1 MGKYQ
6 KTSSFWRSFGQAY
19 RGILY
24 SWKTQRHLQFH
35 IFAASCVL
43 AAAWWSRLSRVEW
56 VLLLFAIGSVIA
68 AEVMNTAVEIVV
80 DLVQPNFHPLA
91 GMAKDVAAGAV
102 LVTAIQAVI
111 IGIIV
116 LGPSVFRWLTLFLVN

>member
-6 KTSSFWRSFGQAY
+6 KTSSFWRSFSQAY

-24 SWKTQRHLQFH
+24 SWKTQRHFRFH
-35 IFAASCVL
+35 IVAGILVL
-43 AAAWWSRLSRVEW
+43 IAAWWVRLARWEW
-56 VLLLFAIGSVIA
+56 VILLLTIGSVIA

-80 DLVQPNFHPLA
+80 DLAQPNFHPLA

-102 LVTAIQAVI
+102 LVTAIQAVAVGVVI
-111 IGIIV
+111 F
-116 LGPSVFRWLTLFLVN
+116 GPPLSRWVGAVTR

>member
-24 SWKTQRHLQFH
+24 SWKTQRHFRFH
-35 IFAASCVL
+35 IVAGVIVLL
-43 AAAWWSRLSRVEW
+43 AAWLLRLTRWEW
-56 VLLLFAIGSVIA
+56 AILLLTIGSVIA

-80 DLVQPNFHPLA
+80 DLAQPNFHPLA

-102 LVTAIQAVI
+102 LVTAIQAVLV
-111 IGIIV
+111 GIVIFGPP
-116 LGPSVFRWLTLFLVN
+116 LGRWVGQVVR

>member
-24 SWKTQRHLQFH
+24 SWKTQRHLQVH
-35 IFAASCVL
+35 TFAASCVL

-116 LGPSVFRWLTLFLVN
+116 LGPSFFRWVTHFLVN

>member
-6 KTSSFWRSFGQAY
+6 KTSLFWRSFGQAY

-24 SWKTQRHLQFH
+24 SWKTQRHLRFH
-35 IFAASCVL
+35 IFAACVVL
-43 AAAWWSRLSRVEW
+43 IAGWWVKLTRWEW
-56 VLLLFAIGSVIA
+56 AVLLLTISGVIA
-68 AEVMNTAVEIVV
+68 AEVMNTAIEIVV

-102 LVTAIQAVI
+102 LVTAIQAVAV
-111 IGIIV
+111 GVV
-116 LGPSVFRWLTLFLVN
+116 LFGQPLVQWVQMLSKF

>member
-24 SWKTQRHLQFH
+24 SWKTQRHFRFH
-35 IFAASCVL
+35 IVAGVIVLL
-43 AAAWWSRLSRVEW
+43 AAWLLRLTRWEW
-56 VLLLFAIGSVIA
+56 AILLLTIGSVIA

-102 LVTAIQAVI
+102 LVTAIQAVLV
-111 IGIIV
+111 GIVIFGPP
-116 LGPSVFRWLTLFLVN
+116 LGCWVGQIAR

>member
-24 SWKTQRHLQFH
+24 SWKTQRHLRFH
-35 IFAASCVL
+35 ILATVIVL
-43 AAAWWSRLSRVEW
+43 LAAWWLRLAKWEW
-56 VLLLFAIGSVIA
+56 AILLLTIGSVLA

-102 LVTAIQAVI
+102 LVTAIQAVAV
-111 IGIIV
+111 GIVIFGPP
-116 LGPSVFRWLTLFLVN
+116 LGRWVGQVVR

>member
-24 SWKTQRHLQFH
+24 SWKTQRHFRFH
-35 IFAASCVL
+35 IVAGVIVLL
-43 AAAWWSRLSRVEW
+43 AAWLLRLTRWEW
-56 VLLLFAIGSVIA
+56 AILLLTIGSVIA

-102 LVTAIQAVI
+102 LVTAIQAVLV
-111 IGIIV
+111 GIVIFGPP
-116 LGPSVFRWLTLFLVN
+116 LGRWVGQVVR

>member
-1 MGKYQ
+1 MEKYQ
-6 KTSSFWRSFGQAY
+6 KISSYWRSFGQAY

-24 SWKTQRHLQFH
+24 SWKTQKHLRFH
-35 IFAASCVL
+35 IVAGTIVL
-43 AAAWWSRLSRVEW
+43 IAAWWLKLTRWEW
-56 VLLLFAIGSVIA
+56 AILLLTIGSVIA

-102 LVTAIQAVI
+102 LVTAIQAVAV
-111 IGIIV
+111 GIVIF
-116 LGPSVFRWLTLFLVN
+116 GPPLIRWVGQVTR